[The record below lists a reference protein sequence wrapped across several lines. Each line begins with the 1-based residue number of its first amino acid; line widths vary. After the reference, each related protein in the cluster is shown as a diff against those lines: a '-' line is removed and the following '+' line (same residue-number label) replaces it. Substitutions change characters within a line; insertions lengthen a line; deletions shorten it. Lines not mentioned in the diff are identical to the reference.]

1 MEICTQ
7 WISLLFSVHHPY
19 IYILYYILY
28 IPWVIC
34 GDYDIPLVM
43 QRLYNK
49 LDQLGSGVY
58 VRGEISNYTALLYF
72 RYIALTMAAELDPE
86 ELEEWR
92 TIFNLFDVDGDQSIT
107 CQELGVVLR
116 SMGQTPSDQELK
128 EMIKDMDEDGSGTVD
143 FEV

>member
-1 MEICTQ
+1 MD
-7 WISLLFSVHHPY
+7 L
-19 IYILYYILY
+19 
-28 IPWVIC
+28 
-34 GDYDIPLVM
+34 
-43 QRLYNK
+43 
-49 LDQLGSGVY
+49 
-58 VRGEISNYTALLYF
+58 RGEIHNYTTSLYF
-72 RYIALTMAAELDPE
+72 RYITLTMAAELDPE

>member
-1 MEICTQ
+1 
-7 WISLLFSVHHPY
+7 
-19 IYILYYILY
+19 
-28 IPWVIC
+28 
-34 GDYDIPLVM
+34 
-43 QRLYNK
+43 
-49 LDQLGSGVY
+49 
-58 VRGEISNYTALLYF
+58 
-72 RYIALTMAAELDPE
+72 MAAELDPE

-128 EMIKDMDEDGSGTVD
+128 EMIKDKDEDGSGTVD

>member
-1 MEICTQ
+1 
-7 WISLLFSVHHPY
+7 
-19 IYILYYILY
+19 
-28 IPWVIC
+28 
-34 GDYDIPLVM
+34 
-43 QRLYNK
+43 
-49 LDQLGSGVY
+49 
-58 VRGEISNYTALLYF
+58 
-72 RYIALTMAAELDPE
+72 MAAELDLE

>member
-1 MEICTQ
+1 
-7 WISLLFSVHHPY
+7 
-19 IYILYYILY
+19 
-28 IPWVIC
+28 
-34 GDYDIPLVM
+34 
-43 QRLYNK
+43 
-49 LDQLGSGVY
+49 
-58 VRGEISNYTALLYF
+58 
-72 RYIALTMAAELDPE
+72 MAAELDPE

-143 FEV
+143 FEVYNRISTMKNYKVVSVGICNFDEEENS

>member
-1 MEICTQ
+1 
-7 WISLLFSVHHPY
+7 
-19 IYILYYILY
+19 
-28 IPWVIC
+28 
-34 GDYDIPLVM
+34 
-43 QRLYNK
+43 
-49 LDQLGSGVY
+49 
-58 VRGEISNYTALLYF
+58 
-72 RYIALTMAAELDPE
+72 MAADLDPE